1 MIKAR
6 IGRLL
11 YKTIGHL
18 PGDFSMLRKFRAFTG
33 KLMFSN
39 VGQNINLEKNV
50 NAASSL
56 TIGNNS
62 GIGQFAYISGETH
75 IGDNVMMAKNVRI
88 FTRNHNFS
96 SLQIPMCKQGTSEEK
111 PVTIGDDVWIGD
123 SVILLPGTRIGN
135 GVVIGAGAVV
145 RGEIPDFA
153 IVTGNPAQIVAY
165 REDRTQKI
173 N

>member
-18 PGDFSMLRKFRAFTG
+18 PGDFSML
-33 KLMFSN
+33 
-39 VGQNINLEKNV
+39 
-50 NAASSL
+50 
-56 TIGNNS
+56 
-62 GIGQFAYISGETH
+62 
-75 IGDNVMMAKNVRI
+75 RI

-123 SVILLPGTRIGN
+123 SVILLPGTKIGN